1 MLRRFNAFLEGFGSS
16 DVSIISNTDIVHLVH
31 APAMGHGRPGQDIR
45 VLVGGEMGTGSN
57 VVAPRLDLRVLGG
70 EPRLPL

>member
-1 MLRRFNAFLEGFGSS
+1 MRSINAFLEGFESS

-31 APAMGHGRPGQDIR
+31 APNMGHGRPGQDIR
-45 VLVGGEMGTGSN
+45 VLVGGEMSTGSN